1 MRKATFLKGVELF
14 YTQLVNSLIRKNV
27 PRDSAYEAVQSMVEE
42 QLSTKAYVKVEGDRV
57 DTKLLAYLR
66 QAARWKHSKH
76 MKRLAIENSVLVSIV
91 DTDEHAEVRTTEKQ
105 EQECPYCHDGLLN
118 KYKACADCGTILG
131 QGKRLRER
139 VSIEEEDLFEWPNLE
154 LHIDVEK
161 ALSQL
166 SPFERK
172 VVEAVVTGK
181 DTLDGIADAEGY
193 GRSTLY
199 RVYADAK
206 HKLQSSLLEYA
217 PV

>member
-1 MRKATFLKGVELF
+1 MRKATFVKGVETF
-14 YTQLVNSLIRKNV
+14 YLQLVDSLIHKNV
-27 PRDSAYEAVQSMVEE
+27 PRDSAYEAVQGMVEE
-42 QLSTKAYVKVEGDRV
+42 QLKTKAYVKVEGDCV
-57 DTKLLAYLR
+57 DAKLLAYLR
-66 QAARWKHSKH
+66 QAVRWKHGKH

-91 DTDEHAEVRTTEKQ
+91 DTDEHSEIQAPENH
-105 EQECPYCHDGLLN
+105 EQECPYCHEGILN
-118 KYKACADCGTILG
+118 TYKACADCGTILG

-154 LHIDVEK
+154 MHIDVEK

-181 DTLDGIADAEGY
+181 DTLDGIADVEGY

-206 HKLQSSLLEYA
+206 RKLQSSLREYA